1 MFPNWYRCFQVDNVS
16 KLCFQINYYLLFW
29 SINGP
34 WFSDQP
40 LFQPF
45 VPVRYRGTTG
55 ETLKVACRPCYERF
69 RAKQAGKDVCQFCWR
84 CIEREERHL
93 KIRYKVIQISIGR
106 FQTLFRWI
114 LKDSRI
120 STGHVTLFFIS
131 ESVFIAN
138 LMIKSKFR
146 NPNFL
151 ESIGIKFE
159 TNHWTQH
166 IV

>member
-1 MFPNWYRCFQVDNVS
+1 MDLSRQFNFLSLEIISRFWPSTFVS
-16 KLCFQINYYLLFW
+16 LESRTYQSKSSNFILCFYSFW
-29 SINGP
+29 NDKQMSKKE
-34 WFSDQP
+34 
-40 LFQPF
+40 
-45 VPVRYRGTTG
+45 YRTSLIW
-55 ETLKVACRPCYERF
+55 EIIIF
-69 RAKQAGKDVCQFCWR
+69 WR
-84 CIEREERHL
+84 
-93 KIRYKVIQISIGR
+93 IGR

>member
-93 KIRYKVIQISIGR
+93 KIRYKVEKYFYI
-106 FQTLFRWI
+106 
-114 LKDSRI
+114 
-120 STGHVTLFFIS
+120 HLFFRCSDVTCLVFTVNLTQVRSGLENRHLWSDRKNRFLS
-131 ESVFIAN
+131 ELIN
-138 LMIKSKFR
+138 ITL
-146 NPNFL
+146 L
-151 ESIGIKFE
+151 SITLYTICWIEGF
-159 TNHWTQH
+159 
-166 IV
+166 